1 MRLFTIAEQLKCQ
14 PFPRHDAQ
22 IPEKEPDYAGLIAQS
37 GLPAETADALLA
49 AAEEHLSGSAVKWYL
64 SWLSSQ
70 LFRDKLDP
78 EQGAEWIP
86 DQIGILSEEGNYAF
100 FAMLA
105 LCGFPS
111 RQRSFIASGLPEE
124 SWRGALED
132 LSLWIAHFRKNRGIT
147 GIAPSTFRWEHRVLN
162 ASPLTLGR
170 LQFRLQPFAGKVQVY
185 RRRSD
190 GFVQAFAS
198 AGVRCNRSGQLDGV
212 DGEFDP
218 VAWNT
223 VFSVTPDAISG
234 NPLTPSG
241 RILQEHLTLNAAEWI
256 PVLREGDLV
265 LDTHIPENGVLD
277 PAECARSM
285 RRGWEFFTSRY
296 PERKIRGFSCAS
308 WLLDPQYEMLLR
320 PDSRILAFL
329 RQYYLFP
336 TLEGGSAALW
346 RIFGED
352 GLKDGPEHAPQT
364 TSMQRNVAD
373 FLLNGGKL
381 RGGGGFFLAED
392 LDRYGAMPYRNQIPA
407 TTVAAPP
414 PAENPEPGERCP

>member
-14 PFPRHDAQ
+14 PFPRLDAE
-22 IPEKEPDYAGLIAQS
+22 IPETTPDFAELTAQS
-37 GLPAETADALLA
+37 GLPEEIAGALLA
-49 AAEEHLSGSAVKWYL
+49 AAEEHLTGSAVKHYMA
-64 SWLSSQ
+64 WLASQ

-111 RQRSFIASGLPEE
+111 RKRSFFAAGLPEE
-124 SWRGALED
+124 SWRGALHD
-132 LSLWIAHFRKNRGIT
+132 LALWLAHFRKNRGIA
-147 GIAPSTFRWEHRVLN
+147 GISPAIFRWEHKILN
-162 ASPLTLGR
+162 AFPLTLGR
-170 LQFRLQPFAGKVQVY
+170 LQFRVIPFAGKVQVY

-198 AGVRCNRSGQLDGV
+198 DGVRCNRSGQLDGV

-223 VFSVTPDAISG
+223 VFTVTPDTVSG

-241 RILQEHLTLNAAEWI
+241 RILQERLTINAAEWI
-256 PVLREGDLV
+256 PVLREGDWV

-277 PAECARSM
+277 PAECARAM
-285 RRGWEFFTSRY
+285 RRGWEFFTREY
-296 PERKIRGFSCAS
+296 PDRKLRGFVCCS
-308 WLLDPQYEMLLR
+308 WLLDPQYEMLMR

-336 TLEGGSAALW
+336 TAEGGSAALW

-352 GLKDGPEHAPQT
+352 GMKNGLENAPQK

-373 FLLNGGKL
+373 FLMKGGKL

-392 LDRYGAMPYRNQIPA
+392 LDRYGEMPYRNQIPREIIPA
-407 TTVAAPP
+407 AAAP
-414 PAENPEPGERCP
+414 EEPEQAERCP